1 MARPFQDGSPPE
13 PVESH
18 PSDGSRPLVS
28 EIRATC
34 SYCCEDCE
42 RVPTLLRDP
51 HGQDHHPFC
60 HGYQLSQTACSAPTR
75 TLCTFPATCQ
85 ADHSVYDHR
94 SIGGEHSRAE
104 QVTMAGLAGR
114 LEGEMV
120 GNGRAHREQPGQD
133 IEREIAARLRRIGDE
148 MNTIYLQRAMEQQ
161 GHRVP
166 LMWHVY
172 HFISQVLAVFFNPQ
186 GDIMP

>member
-18 PSDGSRPLVS
+18 PNDGSRPLVS
-28 EIRATC
+28 EIHAPH
-34 SYCCEDCE
+34 SFCCEDFE
-42 RVPTLLRDP
+42 PSPTLLRDP
-51 HGQDHHPFC
+51 LGQDPRSYC
-60 HGYQLSQTACSAPTR
+60 HGYQLPHTGCSTSTR
-75 TLCTFPATCQ
+75 TLCSFPATCR
-85 ADHSVYDHR
+85 ADHTLYDHR
-94 SIGGEHSRAE
+94 SIGGEHLRAE
-104 QVTMAGLAGR
+104 PATMAGLAGQM
-114 LEGEMV
+114 EEEMV

-186 GDIMP
+186 GDIVP